1 MATEQINR
9 QINIFIQSGDAQKVY
24 DKLIAKEKELNK
36 QLKETSDPTRI
47 KKLEAELEK
56 LSEPISRAS
65 KKLRGELAPSLRE
78 QEALVK
84 KLGDALS
91 HMSKGDADFSKVL
104 NQYKQAKIELAAIQ
118 TEVKGVEAAQ
128 ANVANTNPFSRIGQ
142 FAKDAFLGV
151 TVAGALIGLKNL
163 ISGSIDEALDAE
175 DSAARLKATLDNLGS
190 DAFGRLNKKAD
201 ELAAKFKYLDNDDVV
216 AVFNKLIDYGKLT
229 EKQMNNLLPVIIDFA
244 AKQRISIEE
253 SSDVIVK
260 ALEGNA
266 KGLKTYGINLK
277 DVKDE
282 GERFNVVM
290 GTLKDKVDG
299 AGLAFQETTKGKI
312 AVARQEFANLKEEIG
327 TRLLPVLNNLMDFV
341 NKAIKGLP
349 ILGKKVSNTFED
361 IGTFF
366 ADGFDAAKAN
376 RQQRKEAEENAALKK
391 EMAAEDQQLANVYFK
406 ERLDQANKLIAT
418 GKTVADQE
426 KKRVEVLENQ
436 RKILAENTK
445 LTNAQRLAIGQVIQE
460 LDKTTLG
467 SADTVKPT
475 TKGDKS
481 KKVDQTAED
490 LKRLYKELA
499 KLRAD
504 AAVEDESE
512 LSKELARERAKYDE
526 LEALAH
532 GNKDALKQIDEA
544 WHIEQA
550 QIFDKYAKKS
560 LEAEQKLSDDKK
572 KLREKELQDGLK
584 KGFAFVDAVG
594 KDVAS
599 SADASNRDRKAA
611 IEFQQLQAHGKQR
624 LALDLQLLNEEER
637 QALAGKN
644 LTENEKLLIEEQYRK
659 KREEAE
665 ANFTAAQVGQYLAYA
680 QQLIGILD
688 TIGNAKTAKENA
700 ELERDRKANDKKKEN
715 LDKRLKAGKIS
726 QEQYDREVE
735 KLQKQQEKREH
746 EIAVR
751 QFKRSQRMQLV
762 QAAMSGAQAIASTLA
777 AIPGPVD
784 ILSLGVARSIQV
796 GLIIA
801 ATAAQVAA
809 IASQKPPQFARGGKT
824 TGKSHA
830 QGGMA
835 VIDEYGNKQ
844 AEVEGDEGIINKRSM
859 RDRSTYSVTGT
870 PSQIASKINALHG
883 GVHWES
889 GATLTPAWRTAQ
901 PARMNFAAINQ
912 TYQRKYAD
920 GGTFNSAAPVDNSQQ
935 NELLAAMAV
944 TLNNLNQQLANGITA
959 VASIKQFNDQ
969 QKRLE
974 NIQKDATFK

>member
-1 MATEQINR
+1 MP
-9 QINIFIQSGDAQKVY
+9 IFD
-24 DKLIAKEKELNK
+24 
-36 QLKETSDPTRI
+36 
-47 KKLEAELEK
+47 
-56 LSEPISRAS
+56 
-65 KKLRGELAPSLRE
+65 
-78 QEALVK
+78 
-84 KLGDALS
+84 
-91 HMSKGDADFSKVL
+91 KVL
-104 NQYKQAKIELAAIQ
+104 NQYKQAKIELAQIQ
-118 TEVKGVEAAQ
+118 TQIKGVEIAQ
-128 ANVANTNPFSRIGQ
+128 GNVAKVNPFGKVLD
-142 FAKDAFLGV
+142 FAKGAFLG
-151 TVAGALIGLKNL
+151 GGIIGVITAFVGIVK
-163 ISGSIDEALDAE
+163 GSIEEALDAE
-175 DSAARLKATLDNLGS
+175 DVAARLKATLNNLGS
-190 DAFGRLNKKAD
+190 DAFDRINRKAD
-201 ELAAKFKYLDNDDVV
+201 ELAKKFKYLDNDDVV
-216 AVFNKLIDYGKLT
+216 GVFNKLIDYGKLT
-229 EKQMNNLLPVIIDFA
+229 EKQMNDLLPVIINFA

-290 GTLKDKVDG
+290 GTLKDKVEG
-299 AGLAFQETTKGKI
+299 AGEAFQQTTRGKI
-312 AVARQEFANLKEEIG
+312 AVARQEFADLKEEIG
-327 TRLLPVLNNLMDFV
+327 TRLLPVLNSLMSFV
-341 NKAIKGLP
+341 IGAIKGMP
-349 ILGKKVSNTFED
+349 ILARKVGNTFED

-366 ADGFDAAKAN
+366 ADGLDAAKEN
-376 RQQRKEAEENAALKK
+376 RKQRKQAEENAALKK

-467 SADTVKPT
+467 IADTVKPT

-550 QIFDKYAKKS
+550 QIFDKYSKKA
-560 LEAEQKLSDDKK
+560 LEAEQKLSDEKK
-572 KLREKELQDGLK
+572 KVREKELQDGLK

-594 KDVAS
+594 KDVAT

-611 IEFQQLQAHGKQR
+611 IEFQQLQAKGKQR
-624 LALDLQLLNEEER
+624 LALDLQLLGEEER

-659 KREEAE
+659 KRKDAE
-665 ANFTAAQVGQYLAYA
+665 QQFLLGQVNQYLEFAS
-680 QQLIGILD
+680 QLAGALQSIDQI
-688 TIGNAKTAKENA
+688 KTNRENA
-700 ELERDRKANDKKKEN
+700 ELDRDRKLNDKKKAN
-715 LDKRLKAGKIS
+715 LDRQLKAGIIS
-726 QEQYDREVE
+726 REQYDKKIEQ
-735 KLQKQQEKREH
+735 LDKQQEKKEQA
-746 EIAVR
+746 IAAQ
-751 QFKRSQRMQLV
+751 QFKRQQRAQIIG
-762 QAAMSGAQAIASTLA
+762 AIINGAQAAVKTLA
-777 AIPGPVD
+777 EFGPPIPPNF
-784 ILSLGVARSIQV
+784 LG
-796 GLIIA
+796 IA
-801 ATAAQVAA
+801 AMALTIGTTAAQVAA
-809 IASQKPPQFARGGKT
+809 IASQKPPQFAKGGKLS
-824 TGKSHA
+824 GPSHA
-830 QGGMA
+830 QGGMPVLDA
-835 VIDEYGNKQ
+835 FGNVK
-844 AEVEGDEGIINKRSM
+844 AEMEGDEGIINKRSM

-889 GATLTPAWRTAQ
+889 GATLTPAWRTAP

-920 GGTFNSAAPVDNSQQ
+920 GGTFNSAAPKSDDGTQQ
-935 NELLAAMAV
+935 QMME
-944 TLNNLNQQLANGITA
+944 TLNALSAAVSGLVENGVVAYANL
-959 VASIKQFNDQ
+959 KQFNQ
-969 QKRLE
+969 QQERLT